1 MQPQQQPGT
10 RHRRP
15 LAIAVAAIVTAVA
28 LLAGVGIG
36 YGVFNGSTASPTS
49 STTPLVPRHSSGTSA
64 TTTSSTSSKSST
76 ASGGPS
82 AATISSIASKVDPTL
97 VDIDTVL
104 GDETAEAAGT
114 GMVLTSTGLV
124 LTYIH
129 VIEGSTSISVTD
141 LGNDQTYS
149 ATVVGYD
156 RTVDVAVIQLK
167 GASGLKTATFGS
179 SSNVTTGEQVVGI
192 GNAGGVG
199 GTPSTAGGTVT
210 ALNQSI
216 TASDEGSSTTE
227 HLTGL
232 IESNCDIQPGDS
244 GGPLVT
250 TSDKIVGMDTA
261 ASEAQGF
268 SFSGAATGQGY
279 SIPIDTALST
289 AKLIEDS
296 KSSTTVHIG
305 ATAFLGVE
313 VTAESSSTTHGHFG
327 FGRAL
332 TPTALP
338 ATTSGTSTTSGARVV
353 GVLSGTPA
361 ATAGLATG
369 DVITS
374 VGGTTVTSASSL
386 TKVMEKYHPGNT
398 VKVVWTTASGQTQ
411 SATVTLASG
420 PAG

>member
-1 MQPQQQPGT
+1 MT
-10 RHRRP
+10 
-15 LAIAVAAIVTAVA
+15 AIA

-36 YGVFNGSTASPTS
+36 YGVFNGSTTSPTS
-49 STTPLVPRHSSGTSA
+49 STTPIVPRHTS
-64 TTTSSTSSKSST
+64 TTSSTSGKSST

-82 AATISSIASKVDPTL
+82 QATISAIASKIDPSL

-124 LTYIH
+124 LTNNH
-129 VIEGSTSISVTD
+129 VIEGSTSISATD
-141 LGNDQTYS
+141 LGNGQTYS

-156 RTVDVAVIQLK
+156 RTIDVAVIQLK
-167 GASGLKTATFGS
+167 GASGLQTANFGNS
-179 SSNVTTGEQVVGI
+179 SSVTTGEQVVGI

-210 ALNQSI
+210 ALDQAI
-216 TASDEGSSTTE
+216 TASDEGSGTTE

-261 ASEAQGF
+261 ASAAQGF

-279 SIPIDTALST
+279 SIPINTALST
-289 AKLIEDS
+289 AKLIEAG
-296 KSSTTVHIG
+296 KTSTSIHIG

-313 VTAESSSTTHGHFG
+313 VSPGSSATRNHFG
-327 FGRAL
+327 FAT

-338 ATTSGTSTTSGARVV
+338 ATTSGTSTASGAHVV

-361 ATAGLATG
+361 ASAGLGTG

-374 VGGTTVTSASSL
+374 LGGATVTSANTL
-386 TKVMEKYHPGNT
+386 TKVIEKYRPGDT
-398 VKVVWTTASGQTQ
+398 VKVVWT
-411 SATVTLASG
+411 SATGQSHSATITLASG